1 MSSLPQYKM
10 VDGKKQVIVDKDEEA
25 TIIIKCEGAVK
36 DVITSLAK
44 NNNHYGN
51 TLTAVITQMI
61 VDGLEDKDNITF
73 DEKLKA
79 LTSRARIRTGEA
91 IPYHIKSMMS
101 KAVEQSNITY
111 WMDDISAKNISVE
124 EAKAKVEDANN
135 TIMNLIEQGYNPAD
149 FHKNKKSFGSKW
161 VEGDWIYEISRKT
174 DEEEEVM
181 IDGKEITRLKRD
193 ENDRHY
199 LQYNDN
205 GITIIC
211 PNIFTNALYLE
222 YYERDEYFNNEL
234 RKINFQHQVYKDDE
248 TELYSVIEA
257 LCPDANKKQAM
268 SIIKDRSKVECIAA
282 HLVKLEQNGKRR
294 RRYICL
300 DCWNKVDDTYQQV
313 VFMIDR
319 EGKAETS
326 EEFFEV
332 FSKVHQKSRRKI
344 TKKAGI
350 KFTDKTNVG
359 IKSSGK

>member
-1 MSSLPQYKM
+1 MSSLPYNTE
-10 VDGKKQVIVDKDEEA
+10 VDNKKQVVVDKNEEA
-25 TIIIKCEGAVK
+25 TIIIKCEGVVK
-36 DVITSLAK
+36 DVISHLAK
-44 NNNHYGN
+44 SNNQYGN

-91 IPYHIKSMMS
+91 IPYHIKSQMS
-101 KAVEQSNITY
+101 KAVEESNIAF
-111 WMDDISAKNISVE
+111 WMDDISAKLISVE
-124 EAKAKVEDANN
+124 EAKKKVEDANN
-135 TIMNLIEQGYNPAD
+135 TIMGLIEKGYNPAD

-161 VEGDWIYEISRKT
+161 VEGDWIYEISRKL
-174 DEEEEVM
+174 DEEEDVM
-181 IDGKEITRLKRD
+181 IDGKEITRKKRD

-199 LQYNDN
+199 LQYADN

>member
-36 DVITSLAK
+36 DVISSLAK
-44 NNNHYGN
+44 NSNHYGN

-61 VDGLEDKDNITF
+61 VDGLDATDNITF

-101 KAVEQSNITY
+101 KAVEESNIAF
-111 WMDDISAKNISVE
+111 WMDDISAKIITVE
-124 EAKAKVEDANN
+124 EAKKKVEDANN
-135 TIMNLIEQGYNPAD
+135 TIMGLIEKGYNPAD

-161 VEGDWIYEISRKT
+161 VEGDWIYEISRKL
-174 DEEEEVM
+174 DEEEDVM
-181 IDGKEITRLKRD
+181 IDGKEITRKKRD

-199 LQYNDN
+199 LQYADN
-205 GITIIC
+205 GITVIC

-234 RKINFQHQVYKDDE
+234 RKINFQHQKYDDDN
-248 TELYSVIEA
+248 TEILSLVEE
-257 LCPDANKKQAM
+257 LCPASNKSAA
-268 SIIKDRSKVECIAA
+268 IAEFKDMKKVNVIAA
-282 HLVKLEQNGKRR
+282 HLVKLERNGCRRKR
-294 RRYICL
+294 YVCL
-300 DCWNKVDDTYQQV
+300 DCWNMEDDTYKQV
-313 VFMIDR
+313 VFMTDR
-319 EGKAETS
+319 LGKAETS

-332 FSKVHQKSRRKI
+332 FSKVQQKSRKKI
-344 TKKAGI
+344 VKKAGI
-350 KFTDKTNVG
+350 KFTDNTNVG
-359 IKSSGK
+359 IKSSRK

>member
-1 MSSLPQYKM
+1 MSSLPYNTE
-10 VDGKKQVIVDKDEEA
+10 VDNKKQVVVDKNEEA
-25 TIIIKCEGAVK
+25 TIIIKCEGVVK
-36 DVITSLAK
+36 DVISHLAK
-44 NNNHYGN
+44 SNNQYGN

-61 VDGLEDKDNITF
+61 VDNLDEKDNITF
-73 DEKLKA
+73 DSKLKA
-79 LTSRARIRTGEA
+79 LTSRARVRKGEA
-91 IPYHIKSMMS
+91 IPYHIKSQMI
-101 KAVEQSNITY
+101 KAVEESNIGY
-111 WMDDISAKNISVE
+111 WMDDISAGLITVE
-124 EAKAKVEDANN
+124 QAKEKVESANN
-135 TIMNLIEQGYNPAD
+135 LILEKMEQGYNPAD

-174 DEEEEVM
+174 EEEEEVM

-199 LQYNDN
+199 LQYADN

-300 DCWNKVDDTYQQV
+300 DCWNKVDDTYQQI

-326 EEFFEV
+326 EEFYAV
-332 FSKVHQKSRRKI
+332 YSKVPQKSRKKI
-344 TKKAGI
+344 VKKVGI
-350 KFTDKTNVG
+350 NFKDNATVG
-359 IKSSGK
+359 IKSSKR